1 MFGLRLWGQGQVRNE
16 PYFVPQWLKASTL
29 DSLLTGDLF
38 VLSKCENKLFWLIF
52 ATIVDKVLGQL
63 FASVYDRVLV
73 YGLLT
78 LVELWFRFFLLPIVG
93 KIYIYDLRSGST
105 PVSTTVAHK
114 TSVQSLAFRS
124 LSKVSFCFLVLIKLF
139 NLTVTGNLVPREFI
153 FSSTFKK
160 GLIKRWAY

>member
-1 MFGLRLWGQGQVRNE
+1 M
-16 PYFVPQWLKASTL
+16 
-29 DSLLTGDLF
+29 
-38 VLSKCENKLFWLIF
+38 
-52 ATIVDKVLGQL
+52 DKVLGQL

-78 LVELWFRFFLLPIVG
+78 LVELCFRFFLLPVVG

-124 LSKVSFCFLVLIKLF
+124 LSKVSFCFLALIKLF
-139 NLTVTGNLVPREFI
+139 NLTVTGNLVPMEFI
-153 FSSTFKK
+153 ISSTFKK